1 MAFTISLFKTVSE
14 NNRVVK
20 TLTDEK
26 QLSGE
31 LRNQT
36 SVLNPSI
43 VIEST
48 ENISTYNY
56 AYISEFSRY
65 YYITEIISV
74 RTNCW
79 AISLRCDVL
88 MSYKTEINS
97 IVGVV
102 VRQENNPNTLIAD
115 GYEKIQSNK
124 EIEFLYY
131 PQAFNKTLQ
140 YVLVTAGGQNTTQ
153 NTLPEGSVNNG

>member
-1 MAFTISLFKTVSE
+1 MAFTISLFKTDSE

-43 VIEST
+43 RIESAD
-48 ENISTYNY
+48 NISAYNY
-56 AYISEFSRY
+56 AYISEFGRY
-65 YYITEIISV
+65 YYITDIVSV

-79 AISLRCDVL
+79 VVSLRCDVL
-88 MSYKTEINS
+88 MSYKDEIKT
-97 IVGVV
+97 ITGVV
-102 VRQENNPNTLIAD
+102 VRQESNPNKLLVD
-115 GYEKIQSNK
+115 RLERIQSDK
-124 EIEFLYY
+124 EIDILYY
-131 PQAFNKTLQ
+131 PDAFSKNLQ
-140 YVLVTAGGQNTTQ
+140 YVLVTAGGQN
-153 NTLPEGSVNNG
+153 G

>member
-1 MAFTISLFKTVSE
+1 MAFTISLFKTNSE

-43 VIEST
+43 RIESAD
-48 ENISTYNY
+48 NISAYNY
-56 AYISEFSRY
+56 AYISEFGRY
-65 YYITEIISV
+65 YYITDIVSV

-79 AISLRCDVL
+79 VVSLRCDVL
-88 MSYKTEINS
+88 MSYKDEIQGLNV
-97 IVGVV
+97 ILDNT
-102 VRQENNPNTLIAD
+102 QETGLSNYLSSPNWVNLVKTKTDIKVFPSGLSEQGEFILI
-115 GYEKIQSNK
+115 
-124 EIEFLYY
+124 
-131 PQAFNKTLQ
+131 
-140 YVLVTAGGQNTTQ
+140 TAGGD
-153 NTLPEGSVNNG
+153 S

>member
-1 MAFTISLFKTVSE
+1 MAFTISLFKTASE

-43 VIEST
+43 RIESAD
-48 ENISTYNY
+48 NISAYNY
-56 AYISEFSRY
+56 AYISEFGRY
-65 YYITEIISV
+65 YYITDIVSV

-79 AISLRCDVL
+79 TVSLRCDVL
-88 MSYKTEINS
+88 MSYKDEIQGLNV
-97 IVGVV
+97 ILNNT
-102 VRQENNPNTLIAD
+102 QENGLSNYLASPNWVNLVKTKTDINVFPYGLSEQGEFILI
-115 GYEKIQSNK
+115 
-124 EIEFLYY
+124 
-131 PQAFNKTLQ
+131 
-140 YVLVTAGGQNTTQ
+140 TAGGD
-153 NTLPEGSVNNG
+153 S

>member
-1 MAFTISLFKTVSE
+1 MAFTISLFKTASE

-43 VIEST
+43 RIESAD
-48 ENISTYNY
+48 NISTYNY
-56 AYISEFSRY
+56 AYISEFGRY
-65 YYITEIISV
+65 YYITDIVSV

-79 AISLRCDVL
+79 VVSLRCDVL
-88 MSYKTEINS
+88 MSYKDEIQGLNV
-97 IVGVV
+97 ILDNT
-102 VRQENNPNTLIAD
+102 QETGLSNYLSSPNWVNLVKTKTDIKVFPSGLSEQGEFILI
-115 GYEKIQSNK
+115 
-124 EIEFLYY
+124 
-131 PQAFNKTLQ
+131 
-140 YVLVTAGGQNTTQ
+140 TAGGD
-153 NTLPEGSVNNG
+153 S

>member
-1 MAFTISLFKTVSE
+1 MAFTISLFKTASE

-43 VIEST
+43 RIESAD
-48 ENISTYNY
+48 NISAYNY
-56 AYISEFSRY
+56 AYISEFGRY
-65 YYITEIISV
+65 YYITDIVSV

-79 AISLRCDVL
+79 IISLRCDVL
-88 MSYKTEINS
+88 MSYKDEIQGLNV
-97 IVGVV
+97 ILNNT
-102 VRQENNPNTLIAD
+102 QETGLSNYLASPNWVNLVKTKTDIKVFPSGLSEQGEFILI
-115 GYEKIQSNK
+115 
-124 EIEFLYY
+124 
-131 PQAFNKTLQ
+131 
-140 YVLVTAGGQNTTQ
+140 TAGGD
-153 NTLPEGSVNNG
+153 S

>member
-1 MAFTISLFKTVSE
+1 MAFTISLFKTNSE

-43 VIEST
+43 RIESAD
-48 ENISTYNY
+48 NISTYNY
-56 AYISEFSRY
+56 AYISEFGRY
-65 YYITEIISV
+65 YYITDIVSV

-79 AISLRCDVL
+79 VVSLRCDVL
-88 MSYKTEINS
+88 MSYKDEIKT
-97 IVGVV
+97 ITGVV
-102 VRQENNPNTLIAD
+102 VRQESNPNKLLVD
-115 GYEKIQSNK
+115 RLEKLQSNK
-124 EIEFLYY
+124 EIDILYY
-131 PQAFNKTLQ
+131 PEAFSKNLQ
-140 YVLVTAGGQNTTQ
+140 FILVTAGGQN
-153 NTLPEGSVNNG
+153 G

>member
-1 MAFTISLFKTVSE
+1 MAFTISLFKTASE

-43 VIEST
+43 RIESAD
-48 ENISTYNY
+48 NISTYNY
-56 AYISEFSRY
+56 AYISEFGRY
-65 YYITEIISV
+65 YYITDIVSV

-79 AISLRCDVL
+79 VVSLRCDVL
-88 MSYKTEINS
+88 MSYKDEIQGLNV
-97 IVGVV
+97 ILNNT
-102 VRQENNPNTLIAD
+102 QETGLSNYLASPNWVSLVKTKTDIKSFPSGLSEQGEFILI
-115 GYEKIQSNK
+115 
-124 EIEFLYY
+124 
-131 PQAFNKTLQ
+131 
-140 YVLVTAGGQNTTQ
+140 TAGGD
-153 NTLPEGSVNNG
+153 S

>member
-1 MAFTISLFKTVSE
+1 MAFTISLFKTSSE

-43 VIEST
+43 RIESAD
-48 ENISTYNY
+48 NISTYNY
-56 AYISEFSRY
+56 AYISEFGRY
-65 YYITEIISV
+65 YYITDIVSV

-79 AISLRCDVL
+79 IVSLRCDVL
-88 MSYKTEINS
+88 MSYKDEI
-97 IVGVV
+97 
-102 VRQENNPNTLIAD
+102 QELNVILDNTQETGLSNYLASPNWVNLVKTKTDIKVFPSGLSEQGEFILI
-115 GYEKIQSNK
+115 
-124 EIEFLYY
+124 
-131 PQAFNKTLQ
+131 
-140 YVLVTAGGQNTTQ
+140 TAGGD
-153 NTLPEGSVNNG
+153 S

>member
-1 MAFTISLFKTVSE
+1 MAFTISLFKTASE

-43 VIEST
+43 RIESAD
-48 ENISTYNY
+48 NISTYNY
-56 AYISEFSRY
+56 AYISEFGRY
-65 YYITEIISV
+65 YYITDIVSV

-79 AISLRCDVL
+79 IISLRCDVL
-88 MSYKTEINS
+88 MSYKDEIQGLNV
-97 IVGVV
+97 ILNNT
-102 VRQENNPNTLIAD
+102 QETGLSNYLASPNWVNLVKTKTDIKVFPSGLSEQGEFILI
-115 GYEKIQSNK
+115 
-124 EIEFLYY
+124 
-131 PQAFNKTLQ
+131 
-140 YVLVTAGGQNTTQ
+140 TAGGD
-153 NTLPEGSVNNG
+153 S